1 MCGIFGVYS
10 YEKLNVA
17 KRIYYGLFALQ
28 HRGQEGSGIA
38 TSDGKNIHYYKNVGL
53 VTDVFKSE
61 ILQNLFGYIGIGHVR
76 YSTTGGKSVEN
87 CQPFVV
93 KSSFGNIAIAHN
105 GDLVNSN
112 ELRKELE
119 SKGHIFVS
127 STDSEVIAQLLVRE
141 LLKTSDKIEAIKNT
155 LKKLVGA
162 YSLLIMFNDS
172 LIAIRDPRGFKP
184 LCIGR
189 DENNIYVSSED
200 CALTTLDAEF
210 IRDVKPGEII
220 EIKNGEITSYEFDY
234 DISKNYDTISVNAP
248 SIYKG
253 ATTCMFEYVYFARPD
268 STIDGISVYKVRK
281 NIGKILA
288 KEHPVDAD
296 VVSPIPDSGVAFALG
311 FSEESKIPYY
321 EGLIKNRYV
330 GRTFILPSQNERELA
345 VRLKLSPVKSVLEG
359 KRVVLV
365 DDSIVRGTTSR
376 RIVNMVRKAGAK
388 EVHLRIGCPKIIS
401 PCYYGIDMATKKEL
415 IASNKTEEEIRK
427 DLGVESIGYISLEGL
442 IKAIGR
448 KDLCLACLTG
458 KYPTDVNFEKVLER
472 KY

>member
-1 MCGIFGVYS
+1 MCGIFGIYS
-10 YEKLNVA
+10 YEKINVA

-28 HRGQEGSGIA
+28 HRGQEGAGIA
-38 TSDGKNIHYYKNVGL
+38 TSDGKNIHYYKNIGL
-53 VTDVFKSE
+53 VTDVFKTE

-76 YSTTGGKSVEN
+76 YSTTGGKAIEN

-119 SKGHIFVS
+119 RKGHIFVS

-141 LLKTSDKIEAIKNT
+141 LLKTSDKIEAVKNT
-155 LKKLVGA
+155 LKKLIGA

-172 LIAIRDPRGFKP
+172 LIAVRDPWGFKP

-189 DENNIYVSSED
+189 DENNIYISSED

-210 IRDVKPGEII
+210 VRDVKPGEII
-220 EIKNGEITSYEFDY
+220 EIKDREITSHKLDYEVYEYSPVDV
-234 DISKNYDTISVNAP
+234 DVP

-281 NIGKILA
+281 RIGKILA
-288 KEHPVDAD
+288 KEHPVEAD

-365 DDSIVRGTTSR
+365 DDSVVRGTTSR
-376 RIVNMVRKAGAK
+376 RIVDMVRKAGAK
-388 EVHLRIGCPKIIS
+388 EVHLRIGSPKIIS

-415 IASNKTEEEIRK
+415 IASNKTEEEIGK
-427 DLGVESIGYISLEGL
+427 AIGVDSIGYLSLEGL
-442 IKAIGR
+442 VKAIGR

-458 KYPTDVNFEKVLER
+458 KYPTDINFEKIMGRE
-472 KY
+472 

>member
-1 MCGIFGVYS
+1 MCGIFGIYS

-28 HRGQEGSGIA
+28 HRGQEGAGIA
-38 TSDGKNIHYYKNVGL
+38 TSDGKNIHYYKNIGL
-53 VTDVFKSE
+53 VTDVFRNE

-76 YSTTGGKSVEN
+76 YSTTGGKAVEN

-119 SKGHIFVS
+119 RKGHIFTS

-172 LIAIRDPRGFKP
+172 LIAVRDPWGFKP

-189 DENNIYVSSED
+189 DESNIYISSED
-200 CALTTLDAEF
+200 CTLTTLDAEF
-210 IRDVKPGEII
+210 IRDVEPGEII
-220 EIKNGEITSYEFDY
+220 EIKNGEMISYKLDY
-234 DISKNYDTISVNAP
+234 DVSEYNPVDINVP
-248 SIYKG
+248 CIYKG

-281 NIGKILA
+281 RIGKILA

-311 FSEESKIPYY
+311 FSEESGIPYY

-388 EVHLRIGCPKIIS
+388 EVHLRIGSPKIIS

-415 IASNKTEEEIRK
+415 IASNKTEEEIGK
-427 DLGVESIGYISLEGL
+427 AIGVDSIGYLSLEGL
-442 IKAIGR
+442 VKAIGR
-448 KDLCLACLTG
+448 KDLCLACVTG
-458 KYPTDVNFEKVLER
+458 EYPTEVRFEKILGRE
-472 KY
+472 